1 MRSVPRVV
9 VVHGDGMPP
18 QSRCAASEPGR
29 FVFLQPPCERFG
41 THHSKALFIVRPAKL
56 TVAVL
61 SGNFVFADVWNK
73 TNGIWID
80 SFPRARAPAT
90 AGSVAAPIG
99 AFGEDLDGYYREV
112 RELGMHPPSQWQAR
126 GCMHALTTALH
137 PLPTG
142 ELRQHKHA
150 INTRLHALQVTADDH

>member
-1 MRSVPRVV
+1 MRPQLDFVVHECPAVRSVPRVV

-126 GCMHALTTALH
+126 GCMHALTTAPH
-137 PLPTG
+137 PLPSG
-142 ELRQHKHA
+142 A
-150 INTRLHALQVTADDH
+150 